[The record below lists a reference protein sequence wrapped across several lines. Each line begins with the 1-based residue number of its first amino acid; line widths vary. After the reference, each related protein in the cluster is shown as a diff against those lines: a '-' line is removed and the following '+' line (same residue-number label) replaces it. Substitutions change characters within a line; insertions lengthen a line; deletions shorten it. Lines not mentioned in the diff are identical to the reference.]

1 MESGETHIRVEETP
15 QVSGGLSEREVIARR
30 ARGQGNAAPTPTSR
44 SYRQIFLEN
53 VFTFINICLFGLG
66 ISLSL
71 LGRIGDALLSTSVIA
86 LNVVVSVV
94 QEIRAKRTLDEIA
107 LLTRPAAIVLRD
119 GREQTIMPEEVVVDD
134 VLKIGP
140 GDQIIVDGRII
151 GDGRLTVDESLL
163 TGEADLIA
171 KQPGDAVYSGSFCV
185 SGSGWYVA
193 EQVGAQSL
201 AHQITAS
208 ARAFR
213 RVLTPLQREINLVV
227 RIALLIV
234 VYLEFLLVVTSVL
247 QRINL
252 ADSVEN
258 STIVAGLVPNGLFL
272 SIAVAYALGAVRILR
287 FGALVQQA
295 NAIESLS
302 HVDVLCLD
310 KTGTLTAN
318 RLQVAGV
325 FPLGSSDLDVER
337 VLGIM
342 AASASGGNK
351 TSEALRAA
359 WPSPPQRLAGEI
371 PFSSARKWSAVAFA
385 DEGGEPH
392 KGEPGE
398 GSQLRGVYALG
409 APEMLRPYLRD
420 GAAPTPAAD
429 GAMSP
434 AWRSIADQVDV
445 WATQGL
451 RVLLV
456 AHGAGTERLEDRGDA
471 SELPAGM
478 EPLGLVALADEL
490 RPEARETLSAFI
502 RAGVQPKI
510 ISGDNPETVAALARQ
525 AGLGPTLQV
534 VAGPDLERMSEA
546 EFDATAEAAT
556 IFGRMRPQQKERL
569 ARALQRQGHY
579 VAMIGDGVNDVLSL
593 KQADLAIAMRS
604 GSQAARGV
612 ADVVLLQDSFAVLVP
627 AVAEGQRILNGMQDI
642 LKLFLTR
649 IATVGLVILSSL
661 VVGTFPLELRQGSAV
676 TLFSVGIPTIVL
688 AVWARPGPSPQGGLA
703 RRLVHFI
710 LPPVLLTSA
719 LGLLLF
725 VGSYSLRLVEA
736 GTFGA
741 RNGSA
746 LTDDVPA
753 AQTTLTAFLVLCG
766 LFLIIFVEPPTP
778 WWVGG
783 NALSGERRPT
793 LLAVGLMA
801 AFIVITLVPPLRAVF
816 VLTPLGVQ
824 EYLLLA
830 LAVGVWVLLVRAT
843 WRGRLLSRYLSVDLG

>member
-1 MESGETHIRVEETP
+1 M
-15 QVSGGLSEREVIARR
+15 SGGLSQREVMERR
-30 ARGQGNAAPTPTSR
+30 ASGQGNAAPTPTSR

-53 VFTFINICLFGLG
+53 VFTFINMCLLGLG
-66 ISLSL
+66 ISLTL
-71 LGRIGDALLSTSVIA
+71 LGRFGDALLSTGVIA

-107 LLTRPAAIVLRD
+107 LLTRPTATVLRD
-119 GREQTIMPEEVVVDD
+119 GRERAVLPQEVVVGD

-151 GDGRLTVDESLL
+151 GDGRLTMDESLL

-185 SGSGWYVA
+185 SGDGWYVA
-193 EQVGAQSL
+193 ERVGAQSL
-201 AHQITAS
+201 AHQITAG

-287 FGALVQQA
+287 SGALVQQA

-302 HVDVLCLD
+302 HVNVLCLD

-325 FPLGSSDLDVER
+325 YPLAASGTDVER
-337 VLGIM
+337 ALGTM

-351 TSEALRAA
+351 TSEALHAA
-359 WPSPPQRLAGEI
+359 WPSPPRRLAGEI

-385 DEGGEPH
+385 EDEEGEAS
-392 KGEPGE
+392 E
-398 GSQLRGVYALG
+398 GSHLRGVYALG
-409 APEMLRPYLRD
+409 APEMLRPYLRN
-420 GAAPTPAAD
+420 GIAPTPAASS
-429 GAMSP
+429 AAESP
-434 AWRSIADQVDV
+434 EWRSIAERVDA

-456 AHGAGTERLEDRGDA
+456 ARAAGTEPLNDQGDA

-525 AGLGPTLQV
+525 AGLGPMLQV
-534 VAGPDLERMSEA
+534 VSGPDLERMSEA

-556 IFGRMRPQQKERL
+556 IFGRISPQQKERL
-569 ARALQRQGHY
+569 ARALQRHGHY

-661 VVGTFPLELRQGSAV
+661 VVGTFPLELRQGSLV

-688 AVWARPGPSPQGGLA
+688 AVWARPGPAPQGGLA

-741 RNGSA
+741 RSSSA
-746 LTDDVPA
+746 LLDDVPA

-783 NALSGERRPT
+783 NALSGNRRPT

-801 AFIVITLVPPLRAVF
+801 TFVVITLVPPLRAVF
-816 VLTPLGVQ
+816 VLAPLGPQ
-824 EYLLLA
+824 EFLLLA
-830 LAVGVWVLLVRAT
+830 LAVGAWVLLVRAT
-843 WRGRLLSRYLSVDLG
+843 WRARLLSRYLSVDLG